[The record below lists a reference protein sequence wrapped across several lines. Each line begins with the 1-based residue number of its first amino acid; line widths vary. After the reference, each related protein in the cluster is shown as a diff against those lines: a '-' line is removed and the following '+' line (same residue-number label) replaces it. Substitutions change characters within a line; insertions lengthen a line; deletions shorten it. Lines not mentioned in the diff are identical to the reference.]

1 MFNKQLWANV
11 SKLNFL
17 ESYPALPCPYCK
29 SMNLK
34 LDTESFTARKLSW
47 QARRAY
53 QEQFKDNELMD
64 FANKEDNSFF
74 KLAALVLTAADG
86 AMYQPSQFI
95 AFFKCGMCNENV
107 SSTGL
112 AKIPNNDTS
121 VRQIKVESFNPPLP
135 LFPLSE
141 TTPTSINEELLSSF
155 NHFFSDTCSS
165 GNRLRRAVEKLC
177 LELGYTQERNLYQ
190 NIEAMADEFPLEA
203 RWLQS
208 LRLVGNEATHAD
220 KITEDDLLDS
230 YKVFEVVLDIFRRKH
245 IEPEIEKVALQLQ
258 DKFKKPHKQLSLKP

>member
-1 MFNKQLWANV
+1 MFNKQLWGDV
-11 SKLNFL
+11 SKLHIL

-34 LDTESFTARKLSW
+34 LDIDSFTARKLSL
-47 QARRAY
+47 QARKAY
-53 QEQFKDNELMD
+53 EEQFKDHELID
-64 FANKEDNSFF
+64 FANKTDNSILKTVAFAI
-74 KLAALVLTAADG
+74 KVAEGT
-86 AMYQPSQFI
+86 MYQPSQFI
-95 AFFKCGMCNENV
+95 AFFKCSMCKENV

-135 LFPLSE
+135 LFPLTD
-141 TTPTSINEELLSSF
+141 TTPNSINEELLSSF

-177 LELGYTQERNLYQ
+177 IELGYTQKRNLYE
-190 NIEAMADEFPLEA
+190 NIEAMADEFPQEA

-245 IEPEIEKVALQLQ
+245 IEPEIEQVALQLQ
-258 DKFKKPHKQLSLKP
+258 DKFKKPNKQLSLKS

>member
-1 MFNKQLWANV
+1 MFNKQLWGDV
-11 SKLNFL
+11 SKLHTL

-34 LDTESFTARKLSW
+34 LDIDSFTARKLSL
-47 QARRAY
+47 QARKAY
-53 QEQFKDNELMD
+53 EEQFKDHELID
-64 FANKEDNSFF
+64 VANKADNSILKTVAFAI
-74 KLAALVLTAADG
+74 KVAEG

-95 AFFKCGMCNENV
+95 AFFKCSMCNENV

-112 AKIPNNDTS
+112 AKIPKNDTYF
-121 VRQIKVESFNPPLP
+121 RQIKVENFNPPVP
-135 LFPLSE
+135 LFPLSD
-141 TTPTSINEELLSSF
+141 TTPSSINEELLSSF

-177 LELGYTQERNLYQ
+177 LELGYIRGRNLYH
-190 NIEAMADEFPLEA
+190 NIEAMAEEYPQEA

-220 KITEDDLLDS
+220 QVTEDDLLDS
-230 YKVFEVVLDIFRRKH
+230 YKVFEVVLDIFRRKY
-245 IEPEIEKVALQLQ
+245 IEPEIEKVAIQLH
-258 DKFKKPHKQLSLKP
+258 DKHKKTN